1 MSTRNRP
8 FLRGWADG
16 SAWMTRKNELS
27 NAQSEWHSTIR
38 LACANRFHVCVFN
51 NDADRLVH
59 VSAMPAGLLQADV
72 PEAGGVNLF
81 LRSPSDTGRLGL
93 LARTDCTCVCSATA
107 HLDWWCSSTIGRQS
121 TAAVGWTGVPNDSGK
136 TERFA
141 SWRPIRAVS
150 GHGRG
155 GSYIGS
161 VWLSSDGC
169 PFCLDRPGILK
180 TLKSG
185 HALSSF
191 LYLSPSVTAVQLSRQ
206 TRLFENP
213 EERPCPITLP
223 LRESI

>member
-38 LACANRFHVCVFN
+38 LACSNRFHVCVFN
-51 NDADRLVH
+51 NDAYRLVH

-121 TAAVGWTGVPNDSGK
+121 TAAAGWTGVPNDSGK

-141 SWRPIRAVS
+141 SSEPSLGTGGGTYISYKPLHVS
-150 GHGRG
+150 QVLWMGLVKHG
-155 GSYIGS
+155 S
-161 VWLSSDGC
+161 
-169 PFCLDRPGILK
+169 LK
-180 TLKSG
+180 IK
-185 HALSSF
+185 
-191 LYLSPSVTAVQLSRQ
+191 
-206 TRLFENP
+206 
-213 EERPCPITLP
+213 
-223 LRESI
+223 

>member
-38 LACANRFHVCVFN
+38 LACSNRLHVCLFN
-51 NDADRLVH
+51 NDAYRLVH

-72 PEAGGVNLF
+72 PEAGGVILF

-121 TAAVGWTGVPNDSGK
+121 TAAAGWTGVPNDSGK

-141 SWRPIRAVS
+141 SSEPS
-150 GHGRG
+150 QGTG
-155 GSYIGS
+155 GGELGS
-161 VWLSSDGC
+161 VKVSAVTCIPSLLTVGSNIELQAGDI
-169 PFCLDRPGILK
+169 IL
-180 TLKSG
+180 
-185 HALSSF
+185 
-191 LYLSPSVTAVQLSRQ
+191 
-206 TRLFENP
+206 RLV
-213 EERPCPITLP
+213 
-223 LRESI
+223 

>member
-38 LACANRFHVCVFN
+38 LACSNRFHVCVFN
-51 NDADRLVH
+51 NDAYRLVH

-93 LARTDCTCVCSATA
+93 LARTDCTCVCLATA
-107 HLDWWCSSTIGRQS
+107 HLDWWCSSTMGRQS
-121 TAAVGWTGVPNDSGK
+121 TAAAGWTGVPNDSGK

-155 GSYIGS
+155 GARGRKGISRYMHPK
-161 VWLSSDGC
+161 SS
-169 PFCLDRPGILK
+169 
-180 TLKSG
+180 
-185 HALSSF
+185 H
-191 LYLSPSVTAVQLSRQ
+191 SRK
-206 TRLFENP
+206 
-213 EERPCPITLP
+213 
-223 LRESI
+223 

>member
-38 LACANRFHVCVFN
+38 LACSNRFHVCVFN
-51 NDADRLVH
+51 NDAYRLVH

-141 SWRPIRAVS
+141 SSEPSQGTGGGELYRVS
-150 GHGRG
+150 M
-155 GSYIGS
+155 
-161 VWLSSDGC
+161 
-169 PFCLDRPGILK
+169 
-180 TLKSG
+180 
-185 HALSSF
+185 
-191 LYLSPSVTAVQLSRQ
+191 AVQRRLSILSGQ
-206 TRLFENP
+206 TRHFENL
-213 EERPCPITLP
+213 EERPCPILVPLP
-223 LRESI
+223 ESICNGCPAVQTDQAF